1 MKGIVKVFC
10 VHGCIHQ
17 IQNYPDQYVNKKKHL
32 NGVFTKKQQQKTKIG
47 LLPKTDMLGDWWF

>member
-17 IQNYPDQYVNKKKHL
+17 IQNYPEQYVNKKNIWMVCLQK
-32 NGVFTKKQQQKTKIG
+32 NNKKTK
-47 LLPKTDMLGDWWF
+47 LAYFQRRTC

>member
-17 IQNYPDQYVNKKKHL
+17 IQNYPDQYVNKKNIWMVCLQK
-32 NGVFTKKQQQKTKIG
+32 NNNKK
-47 LLPKTDMLGDWWF
+47 PKLAYFQRRTC